1 MSDCILWTKAK
12 AGNGY
17 GVTSQN
23 GKQVYAHRVAA
34 SKVFG
39 DIPKKMVVAHKCDT
53 PSCVN
58 PDHLFICTQKE
69 NLADMKLKGRSA
81 KGEKHGLKVHPECS
95 AKGEKVAS
103 SKLTENQIHEIRKM
117 YVRGVVSLQEVGEKF
132 GVAFQTIS
140 KIVNRSAWK
149 HI

>member
-39 DIPKKMVVAHKCDT
+39 DIPKGMVVAHRCDT

-69 NLADMKLKGRSA
+69 NLADMKRKNRGA
-81 KGEKHGLKVHPECS
+81 KGDRHGLRLHPQCS
-95 AKGEKVAS
+95 AKGERVAN
-103 SKLTENQIHEIRKM
+103 SKLTEKQIHEIRGM
-117 YVRGVVSLQEVGEKF
+117 YVPGVVTLVSISEKF

-140 KIVNRSAWK
+140 KIVNKSSWK